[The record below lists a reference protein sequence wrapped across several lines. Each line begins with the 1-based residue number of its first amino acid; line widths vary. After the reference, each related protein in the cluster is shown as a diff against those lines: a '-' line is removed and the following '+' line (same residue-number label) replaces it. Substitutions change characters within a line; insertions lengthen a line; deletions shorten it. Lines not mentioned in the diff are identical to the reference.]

1 MHEIILNEKQR
12 KTLREIRK
20 NRKITGC
27 SLSQY
32 VGEDASWCC
41 NIETGRTCSI
51 ALNNL
56 QKMCEKL
63 SCSIQDVLGYDPDTR
78 ITYTDGITCSELNEA
93 GLISI
98 SFSLLGESIEIKIN
112 KNQNTIR
119 SNGKNITGECL
130 KMLNENPEDDTRGG
144 VVFAKMLQSNT
155 DVKCLRF
162 LHDVLHDT

>member
-1 MHEIILNEKQR
+1 
-12 KTLREIRK
+12 
-20 NRKITGC
+20 
-27 SLSQY
+27 
-32 VGEDASWCC
+32 
-41 NIETGRTCSI
+41 
-51 ALNNL
+51 
-56 QKMCEKL
+56 MCEKL